1 MHRATALFGSII
13 FILSTTAG
21 IAQQPGPAPPEKAQA
36 KGGPPATKSASPQ
49 EPVPDKTKTK
59 TSTDEEPVITHHRIS
74 AGGQELK
81 YTATAALMP
90 IKDSKGETE
99 ARIFYIAYTLDDPP
113 AGTLRPVMFSF
124 NGGPG
129 SASIWLHLGAL
140 GPRRV
145 PITDEPVIPAPPFR
159 LVDNEETW
167 LDRTDLVFIDPVGT
181 GYSRAAKPEL
191 NARFHTLRGDI
202 SSVGEFIRMYLTR
215 SDRWGSP
222 LYLIGESY
230 GTTRAAGLA
239 GHLVDH
245 GIAFNGLILVSCAL
259 DFRGFMF
266 SDANDAPFRNFLPS
280 YAASA
285 WYHKKLPDDLQ
296 ARGLAALLREVE
308 EWTDKEYV
316 SILTRGD
323 QLGGEAHRNAV
334 LQLARFT
341 GLRASDIE
349 AANLRITQP
358 YFCKRPARVWKTGG
372 RSAASTRSLQ
382 GSRKLTRGR
391 SSPALTREELAGIRR
406 ALYVP
411 HSTTTFFEPSYS
423 TGPTLPITSW
433 VKAWVAGTGS
443 SRWVIPQPL
452 ASSRTHWPRTRI

>member
-1 MHRATALFGSII
+1 MDRGTTLFGSMI
-13 FILSTTAG
+13 FILSTTAVL
-21 IAQQPGPAPPEKAQA
+21 AQQPPGPAPPEKAQA
-36 KGGPPATKSASPQ
+36 KGSAPATKPAPPP
-49 EPVPDKTKTK
+49 ETAPDKTKTK
-59 TSTDEEPVITHHRIS
+59 SSTDEEPVITHHRIT
-74 AGGQELK
+74 AGGTELK

-99 ARIFYIAYTLDDPP
+99 ARIFYIAYTLDDQP

-145 PITDEPVIPAPPFR
+145 TITDEPVIPAPPFR
-159 LVDNEETW
+159 MVDNEATW

-202 SSVGEFIRMYLTR
+202 SSVGEFIRMFLTR
-215 SDRWGSP
+215 FDRWASP

-239 GHLVDH
+239 GYLVDH

-259 DFRGFMF
+259 DFRGFVF

-285 WYHKKLPDDLQ
+285 WYHKKLPADLQ
-296 ARGLAALLREVE
+296 TRGLAALLREVE

-316 SILTRGD
+316 SILAKGD
-323 QLGGEAHRNAV
+323 QLDGEAHKSAV
-334 LQLARFT
+334 SQLARFT
-341 GLRASDIE
+341 GLKAGDIE
-349 AANLRITQP
+349 ATNLRITQP
-358 YFCKRPARVWKTGG
+358 YFCKQLARVRPAVDRPL
-372 RSAASTRSLQ
+372 RRSLQ
-382 GSRKLTRGR
+382 GSRKLTRGE
-391 SSPALTREELAGIRR
+391 SSQL
-406 ALYVP
+406 
-411 HSTTTFFEPSYS
+411 
-423 TGPTLPITSW
+423 
-433 VKAWVAGTGS
+433 
-443 SRWVIPQPL
+443 
-452 ASSRTHWPRTRI
+452 